1 MPKVIP
7 KKNKEETAI
16 RQQLSLEK
24 FKTVIN
30 LQKVY
35 SFKHFQ
41 TLDAN
46 MITLQWITI
55 TTVVIHSSN
64 YWKKAARTNSR
75 NQSTFLTQKG
85 IGIIITSPRNSV
97 TTLRKE
103 NLKKQIKKAMIITL
117 IEEHKIVEGKID
129 IEVVKIKTEPEVL
142 VKKEQLT
149 KGLHNKIR
157 KTI

>member
-1 MPKVIP
+1 
-7 KKNKEETAI
+7 
-16 RQQLSLEK
+16 
-24 FKTVIN
+24 
-30 LQKVY
+30 
-35 SFKHFQ
+35 
-41 TLDAN
+41 

-129 IEVVKIKTEPEVL
+129 IEVVEIKTEPEVL